1 MHCFYPFFF
10 FFLIILLL
18 YFRLCWVF
26 VAVWPFSLVAV
37 TGLLIKA
44 ASLVEEHGLWRVRVS
59 AAGAR
64 GICSCGS
71 RALEHRLISCDMWA

>member
-59 AAGAR
+59 VAVAR